1 MTYNRL
7 IFENS
12 VPGKYAYSL
21 PELDVP
27 EVNLADVDVPLRED
41 LDLPEVSEGDLIRH
55 YLNMSLNNYSIDKG
69 FYPLGSCTMKYNPKI
84 NENIARIPG
93 LAKLHPYQPN
103 STVQGSLALLYELQE
118 YLAEVN
124 TNLPTKY

>member
-12 VPGKYAYSL
+12 VPGKCAYSL

-27 EVNLADVDVPLRED
+27 EVDLADVDVPLRKE
-41 LDLPEVSEGDLIRH
+41 LDFPEVSEGDLIRH
-55 YLNMSLNNYSIDKG
+55 YLNISTKNYSIDKG

-93 LAKLHPYQPN
+93 LSKIHPYQPT
-103 STVQGSLALLYELQE
+103 STVQG
-118 YLAEVN
+118 
-124 TNLPTKY
+124 